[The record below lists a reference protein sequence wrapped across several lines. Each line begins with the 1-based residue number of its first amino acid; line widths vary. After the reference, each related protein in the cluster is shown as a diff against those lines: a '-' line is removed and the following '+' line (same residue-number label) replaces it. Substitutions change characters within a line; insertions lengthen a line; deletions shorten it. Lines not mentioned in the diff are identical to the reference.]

1 MEELVDY
8 LANGQPTVT
17 YPDREAK
24 FVRNH
29 PFMTQL
35 DFFDMQDDQ
44 KRAWEQQARGKEAE
58 QVAKDRK
65 ESKALVLVRDQGAQV
80 KTLSDK
86 EWDDFARRANRAWD
100 AETDT
105 FATQDKNKKE
115 LAAQTMRYALV
126 QQTWFPGWGVPTL
139 GWFRN
144 TPDPLIPSPQPSGG
158 QPEPWRRPIGPKGQ
172 KGIPEPVFRGTTADG
187 GQYRLWF
194 NAKVLAKGAAR
205 LGAKGALA
213 LGRGALDFADNYT
226 LDIQGKRAERYAEFA
241 EQNARDTALNN
252 PLAIMEWA
260 GEEAR
265 ETMRRHRAANAIGSR
280 PEYEPM
286 EHREAKPINWEKTR
300 GGKAVKYVK
309 EGIDDFRDHFD
320 FYKIR
325 LSLFYI
331 LRTFLFDKLVHQTNA
346 IDSC

>member
-1 MEELVDY
+1 MTTINRIGLHKRPRMEELVDY

-115 LAAQTMRYALV
+115 LAAQTIRYELV
-126 QQTWFPGWGVPTL
+126 QQTWFPSWGMPAL

-158 QPEPWRRPIGPKGQ
+158 
-172 KGIPEPVFRGTTADG
+172 
-187 GQYRLWF
+187 
-194 NAKVLAKGAAR
+194 
-205 LGAKGALA
+205 
-213 LGRGALDFADNYT
+213 
-226 LDIQGKRAERYAEFA
+226 
-241 EQNARDTALNN
+241 
-252 PLAIMEWA
+252 
-260 GEEAR
+260 
-265 ETMRRHRAANAIGSR
+265 
-280 PEYEPM
+280 
-286 EHREAKPINWEKTR
+286 
-300 GGKAVKYVK
+300 
-309 EGIDDFRDHFD
+309 
-320 FYKIR
+320 
-325 LSLFYI
+325 
-331 LRTFLFDKLVHQTNA
+331 
-346 IDSC
+346 